1 MRSGTAP
8 GRAGEGEDDLRPRAS
23 PAPCL
28 TGLPRRRG
36 PPLPAPLQI
45 DEVSGPGYPFWPLLT
60 GRKPPGPPGL
70 PSCREPGSVPSAC
83 ILRKTPVSDSAAP
96 LPPRLDPG
104 AIEAP
109 LYRRALEEERF
120 HSTAS
125 RVLEE
130 GADPYVIVI
139 PPPNVTAVLHMGHG
153 LNNTVQDVLVRWRR
167 MQGRAA
173 VWVPGTDHA
182 GIATQN
188 VVERKLAA
196 EEGKTRFDVG
206 RDEFVGRVWD
216 FVGET
221 GGSILEQLKAIG
233 SSCDWDRTRFTLD
246 PELSRAVREVFVR
259 LYEKDLIYRGEYII
273 NWCPRC
279 GTALSNEEA
288 EAEERPGRLHHLRYL
303 LSPEASEAARD
314 ARDAGAPALEE
325 REDGRWTLTV
335 STTRPET
342 MLGDTGVAVHP
353 DDERYRALVGHQV
366 QLPLAGRTI
375 PIVADAFVDQ
385 EFGTGMVK
393 VTPAHDPNDFE
404 IARRTGLEV
413 LDILTPEARV
423 NDRAPEA
430 FRGLDRFDARSAVL
444 EALEAEGLVRGV
456 EDHAHS
462 VPHCYRCDTVVE
474 PRLSD
479 QWFVRMEPLARPAL
493 EASRNGTVRFHP
505 DRWTKVYEDWL
516 ENIRDWCISRQ
527 LWWGHRIPVWYCRG
541 EEGCG
546 ETICARETPEACP
559 TCGSAELEQ
568 DPDVLDTWFSSW
580 LWPFSVFGWPEETDD
595 LKAFYPG
602 HALVTAPEILFF
614 WVSRMIMAGYEF
626 QGEAPFTDVFLH
638 GTVRDA
644 QGRKMSKSL
653 GNGIDPMEVVERY
666 GADALRYTVLS
677 MCGVGTD
684 IHLDHEDLDAA
695 FAPGRNFA
703 NKLWNAGRFTLMSIG
718 DDPVLPLAEVEA
730 DLEVAD
736 RWILSRLAGT
746 SAGMTRELERFRIH
760 DVVEQAHHLFRS
772 EFADWYLEVIKPRL
786 RGEEGE
792 ASRQAA
798 RAVLVHALDGIL
810 RLLHPLVPF
819 VTEHLWDRIPWP
831 RDTPRPERLPVAAW
845 PGSGG
850 GPSRLDPKAEADFR
864 AFRDLVTTV
873 RSLRKTYGVGEG
885 APVRLVLR
893 GAPADFRA
901 AVDAARVHLEGFARI
916 EDVTH
921 EEAGRAAAPGGVAGA
936 SAVLG
941 NGTEVFLPLEGLID
955 LDRERER
962 LRAEV
967 ERLDGQLKGSEKRL
981 ANEQFTARA
990 PAEIVEREREKVL
1003 SFRDQRD
1010 KLQVQLQA
1018 LGSGDE

>member
-1 MRSGTAP
+1 MSDAP
-8 GRAGEGEDDLRPRAS
+8 
-23 PAPCL
+23 
-28 TGLPRRRG
+28 
-36 PPLPAPLQI
+36 
-45 DEVSGPGYPFWPLLT
+45 
-60 GRKPPGPPGL
+60 
-70 PSCREPGSVPSAC
+70 
-83 ILRKTPVSDSAAP
+83 AP
-96 LPPRLDPG
+96 LPPQLDPG

-109 LYRRALEEERF
+109 LYRRALEEGRF
-120 HSTAS
+120 HCPAS
-125 RVLEE
+125 DVLER

-153 LNNTVQDVLVRWRR
+153 LNNTIQDVLVRWRR
-167 MQGRAA
+167 MEGRAA

-188 VVERKLAA
+188 VVERQLAT
-196 EEGKTRFDVG
+196 EGRTRFDEG
-206 RDEFVGRVWD
+206 REAFVARVHD
-216 FVGET
+216 FVDET
-221 GGSILEQLKAIG
+221 GGQILGQLRAIG

-246 PELSRAVREVFVR
+246 EELSRAVREVFVR
-259 LYEKDLIYRGEYII
+259 LYEKDLVYRGEYII

-288 EAEERPGRLHHLRYL
+288 EGEETPGHLHHLRYPL
-303 LSPEASEAARD
+303 PPEASDAARA
-314 ARDAGAPALEE
+314 ARDAGAEALEE
-325 REDGRWTLTV
+325 DGAGGWTLTV

-353 DDERYRALVGHQV
+353 DDERYRALVGMEV
-366 QLPLAGRTI
+366 ELPLAGRRI
-375 PIVADAFVDQ
+375 PIVADDFVDPD
-385 EFGTGMVK
+385 FGTGMVK

-404 IARRTGLEV
+404 IARRQGLEV
-413 LDILTPEARV
+413 LDVLTPEARV
-423 NDRAPEA
+423 NDNAPAA
-430 FRGLDRFDARSAVL
+430 FRGLDRFEARTAVL
-444 EALEAEGLVRGV
+444 EALEAEGRMAGT
-456 EDHAHS
+456 EDHVHS

-505 DRWTKVYEDWL
+505 QRWTKVYEDWL

-527 LWWGHRIPVWYCRG
+527 LWWGHRIPVWYCNA
-541 EEGCG
+541 EDGCG
-546 ETICARETPEACP
+546 ETICAREAPEACP
-559 TCGSAELEQ
+559 SCGSPALEQ

-595 LKAFYPG
+595 LEAFYPG

-626 QGEAPFTDVFLH
+626 RGEAPFTDVFLH

-703 NKLWNAGRFTLMSIG
+703 NKLWNAGRFTLMTVG
-718 DDPVLPLAEVEA
+718 DDPVPPLAEVEA
-730 DLEVAD
+730 DLEMAD
-736 RWILSRLAGT
+736 RWILSRVAAA

-798 RAVLVHALDGIL
+798 RAVLVHALDRIL

-831 RDTPRPERLPVAAW
+831 EAEARPERLPVAPW
-845 PGSGG
+845 PGSSGAD
-850 GPSRLDPKAEADFR
+850 RRDPAAEADFD
-864 AFRDLVTTV
+864 AFRELVSTV

-893 GAPADFRA
+893 GAPADVRA
-901 AVDAARVHLEGFARI
+901 SVEASRVHLEGFARI
-916 EDVTH
+916 EDVTF
-921 EEAGRAAAPGGVAGA
+921 EEAGGAAASAGVAGA
-936 SAVLG
+936 AAVLKD
-941 NGTEVFLPLEGLID
+941 GTELFLPLEGLVD
-955 LDRERER
+955 LERER
-962 LRAEV
+962 ARLASEI
-967 ERLDGQLKGSEKRL
+967 ERLGGQLAASEQRL
-981 ANEQFTARA
+981 ANEQFTERA
-990 PAEIVEREREKVL
+990 PAEIVEREREKAR

-1010 KLQVQLQA
+1010 KLQGQLQA
-1018 LGSGDE
+1018 LGAGSP